1 MLALILEEVTIESC
15 DIFVKFLFH
24 LFQVAIDSPDVEEE
38 SRLLRK
44 AERLHK
50 FSLNLARKNFGEA
63 NVHTAKQYGNLGRLY
78 QTTKMFELSE
88 KMHLKSIAIKE
99 AKLGVSDYEVAL
111 SIGHLASLYNY
122 DMKKYVEAEQLYLR
136 SITIGKKVF
145 GPAYSG
151 LEYDYLGLQEV
162 ETHNKNVNV
171 FQIKNCYL
179 MQMEKAISNNHP
191 TFASFYSFELRPRNF
206 WLPDIDDVQ
215 ITLYIHVYFLLLDKD
230 FK

>member
-1 MLALILEEVTIESC
+1 MHFQCLIVRDHPWRYFCLIFKLIFFQTPPNWFQQESAC
-15 DIFVKFLFH
+15 ADPGGGDYSKRRETSLKFLFH
-24 LFQVAIDSPDVEEE
+24 FFEVAIDSADETVEK
-38 SRLLRK
+38 RMLKK

-50 FSLNLARKNFGEA
+50 FALNLARKNFGEA

-78 QTTKMFELSE
+78 QTTRMFELSE
-88 KMHLKSIAIKE
+88 KMHLKAIEIKE
-99 AKLGVSDYEVAL
+99 AKLGASDYEVAL

-136 SITIGKKVF
+136 SIAIGKNLY

-162 ETHNKNVNV
+162 STHDIKVNV
-171 FQIKNCYL
+171 IFG
-179 MQMEKAISNNHP
+179 H
-191 TFASFYSFELRPRNF
+191 F
-206 WLPDIDDVQ
+206 
-215 ITLYIHVYFLLLDKD
+215 